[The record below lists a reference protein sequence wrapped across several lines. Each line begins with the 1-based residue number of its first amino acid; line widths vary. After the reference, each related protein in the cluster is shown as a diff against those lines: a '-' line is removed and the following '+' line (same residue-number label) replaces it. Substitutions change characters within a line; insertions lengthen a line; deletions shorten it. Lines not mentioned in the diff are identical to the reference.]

1 MLEGSKTDNLAIS
14 QFLLNKNWKIL
25 LTKVVT
31 LKKFMLKIFFQGCGR
46 HLDPTGISLVLPGF
60 WGPESEIKISGS
72 GSTGRASKKI
82 FHSQLV
88 KNWVLFNRN
97 IFLYDASFYDFVL
110 CSKAR
115 KQTIWPLLFNDWGV
129 RDGQG
134 GWQCC
139 EPIDLAITGSDVI
152 PISTMASY
160 LHQRWRQS
168 DWYTSLLKS
177 RS

>member
-1 MLEGSKTDNLAIS
+1 MT
-14 QFLLNKNWKIL
+14 QFFTNCRWKKNR
-25 LTKVVT
+25 
-31 LKKFMLKIFFQGCGR
+31 GCGR
-46 HLDPTGISLVLPGF
+46 HLDPTGISLVLSSF
-60 WGPESEIKISGS
+60 WGPEPEIKIPGS
-72 GSTGRASKKI
+72 GSTGRAPKI
-82 FHSQLV
+82 FFHLQLA
-88 KNWVLFNRN
+88 KNWVIFIRN

-152 PISTMASY
+152 PIPTMTSY
-160 LHQRWRQS
+160 LYQQWRHS
-168 DWYTSLLKS
+168 DCPIDWYTSLLEIKDS
-177 RS
+177 SGERISVR